1 MNARVQSIKIK
12 LSILLSFL
20 STILGPTK
28 KRNTSSSSIV
38 SNGKSNTP
46 TSDKVVQPCT
56 NNKKSIQDT
65 SEDCTGN
72 NNQPDVIKAAS
83 AADKNVTTDLVSVVS
98 KDIEILQQENEEL
111 DNQLKRHAL
120 GFEAMATMVDYLA
133 NHCGLVGVMDFN
145 NKLKQDVMNLQHS
158 LQNKKREIGR

>member
-1 MNARVQSIKIK
+1 M
-12 LSILLSFL
+12 
-20 STILGPTK
+20 
-28 KRNTSSSSIV
+28 
-38 SNGKSNTP
+38 
-46 TSDKVVQPCT
+46 
-56 NNKKSIQDT
+56 
-65 SEDCTGN
+65 
-72 NNQPDVIKAAS
+72 IKAAS
-83 AADKNVTTDLVSVVS
+83 AADKNVTTDLVSFVS

-133 NHCGLVGVMDFN
+133 NHCGVVGVMEFN

>member
-1 MNARVQSIKIK
+1 M
-12 LSILLSFL
+12 
-20 STILGPTK
+20 
-28 KRNTSSSSIV
+28 
-38 SNGKSNTP
+38 
-46 TSDKVVQPCT
+46 
-56 NNKKSIQDT
+56 
-65 SEDCTGN
+65 
-72 NNQPDVIKAAS
+72 IKAAS

-98 KDIEILQQENEEL
+98 KDIELLQQENEEL

-133 NHCGLVGVMDFN
+133 NHCGVVGVMDFN

>member
-1 MNARVQSIKIK
+1 M
-12 LSILLSFL
+12 
-20 STILGPTK
+20 
-28 KRNTSSSSIV
+28 
-38 SNGKSNTP
+38 
-46 TSDKVVQPCT
+46 
-56 NNKKSIQDT
+56 
-65 SEDCTGN
+65 
-72 NNQPDVIKAAS
+72 IKAAS
-83 AADKNVTTDLVSVVS
+83 AADKNVTTDLVSFVS

-133 NHCGLVGVMDFN
+133 NHCGVVGVMDFN

>member
-1 MNARVQSIKIK
+1 MPI
-12 LSILLSFL
+12 L

-46 TSDKVVQPCT
+46 TSDKVVQPRT
-56 NNKKSIQDT
+56 NNKKSNQDT
-65 SEDCTGN
+65 PENCAGN

-83 AADKNVTTDLVSVVS
+83 AADKNVTTDLVSFVS

-133 NHCGLVGVMDFN
+133 NHCGVVGVMDFN

-158 LQNKKREIGR
+158 LQNKKLEIGR

>member
-1 MNARVQSIKIK
+1 M
-12 LSILLSFL
+12 
-20 STILGPTK
+20 
-28 KRNTSSSSIV
+28 
-38 SNGKSNTP
+38 
-46 TSDKVVQPCT
+46 
-56 NNKKSIQDT
+56 
-65 SEDCTGN
+65 
-72 NNQPDVIKAAS
+72 IKAAS

-133 NHCGLVGVMDFN
+133 NHCGVVGVMDFN

-158 LQNKKREIGR
+158 LQNKKQEIGR